1 MITVP
6 PSLSASCALKP
17 AAQQKPPTKR
27 GTCSAVATNTSNSL
41 NNTAS
46 PRYPGNEAHKR
57 MDIWIVEHRL
67 RAKRLATDRL
77 TRATKALV
85 WATGVL
91 ALASPPR
98 RPAPITSKVLRMWR
112 KQLFDDLDN
121 TSDLQYPL
129 VRDTGASL
137 CQVGVVVWVGRVREV
152 TCLKCRCAGC

>member
-1 MITVP
+1 M
-6 PSLSASCALKP
+6 
-17 AAQQKPPTKR
+17 
-27 GTCSAVATNTSNSL
+27 

-46 PRYPGNEAHKR
+46 PRYTDNEAHER

-121 TSDLQYPL
+121 SSDLQ
-129 VRDTGASL
+129 
-137 CQVGVVVWVGRVREV
+137 
-152 TCLKCRCAGC
+152 

>member
-1 MITVP
+1 M
-6 PSLSASCALKP
+6 
-17 AAQQKPPTKR
+17 
-27 GTCSAVATNTSNSL
+27 

-46 PRYPGNEAHKR
+46 PRYTDNEAHER

-67 RAKRLATDRL
+67 RAER
-77 TRATKALV
+77 LV